1 MAFVDIH
8 NLIHKWS
15 TDILLIETIEN
26 WLVDHVGQPGIAFH
40 VSSKSV
46 LHFER
51 DEDLTLFLLKW
62 GDYL

>member
-8 NLIHKWS
+8 NLIHKCS
-15 TDILLIETIEN
+15 TDILETIEN

-46 LHFER
+46 LHFEK
-51 DEDLTLFLLKW
+51 DEDLTLFVLKW